1 VDADGKSK
9 LLAVPEKVRGALAVY
24 DIAVDE
30 PHNYFAGGIL
40 VHNKSRDYS
49 PHLDDPWYQLWPQWR
64 REFKQI
70 WPAKE
75 DAGQRG
81 ER

>member
-9 LLAVPEKVRGALAVY
+9 PLAVPQKVRGALAVY
-24 DIAVDE
+24 DITVDE